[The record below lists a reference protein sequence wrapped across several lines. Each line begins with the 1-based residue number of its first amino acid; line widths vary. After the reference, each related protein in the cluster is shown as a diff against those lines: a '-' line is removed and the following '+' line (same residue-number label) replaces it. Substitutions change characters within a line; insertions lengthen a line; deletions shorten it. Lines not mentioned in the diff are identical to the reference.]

1 MIDIDLQPMLNLDTE
16 IITMEDNNMQKQT
29 FILVDSMNMFFRAK
43 HVARGND
50 MDMKIGMAM
59 HIMFNSVKKAW
70 RDFNGTHVIF
80 CLEGRS
86 WRKDFYT
93 PYKANRKVI
102 ADKRSPR
109 EQEDDELFFE
119 AYNDMLA
126 FLDEKTN
133 SSVVRQGNAEADD
146 IIATWIQQHPEDN
159 HIIVSSD
166 TDFHQLIAPNVSQYD
181 GVQDKIVAITGITS
195 GKTGQPII
203 NKKTKLPV
211 EAPDPEWIL
220 FEKCVRGDTSDNVF
234 SAYPG
239 ARTKGSKNKTGIRE
253 AFEDRNTG
261 GFNFN
266 NFMLQR
272 WVDHEEQEHRV
283 KDDFER
289 NKILID
295 LTLQPDEI
303 KTECIARIEEAK
315 TKAPIGQ
322 VGIHFM
328 KFCAR
333 HNLMRMSENPGD
345 YSEFLNGRYEQS

>member
-1 MIDIDLQPMLNLDTE
+1 MIDIDLQPMLNLDTKQ
-16 IITMEDNNMQKQT
+16 TTTVNNNMQKQT

-146 IIATWIQQHPEDN
+146 MIATWIQQHPEDN

-166 TDFHQLIAPNVSQYD
+166 TDFHQLIALTYRS
-181 GVQDKIVAITGITS
+181 TM
-195 GKTGQPII
+195 
-203 NKKTKLPV
+203 
-211 EAPDPEWIL
+211 
-220 FEKCVRGDTSDNVF
+220 
-234 SAYPG
+234 AYRIRLLLLQALLA
-239 ARTKGSKNKTGIRE
+239 ARLAN
-253 AFEDRNTG
+253 
-261 GFNFN
+261 
-266 NFMLQR
+266 L
-272 WVDHEEQEHRV
+272 
-283 KDDFER
+283 
-289 NKILID
+289 L
-295 LTLQPDEI
+295 LTRRPSCQ
-303 KTECIARIEEAK
+303 
-315 TKAPIGQ
+315 
-322 VGIHFM
+322 
-328 KFCAR
+328 
-333 HNLMRMSENPGD
+333 
-345 YSEFLNGRYEQS
+345 